1 MLAEI
6 TRATGI
12 EATPIHP
19 LPADLGAA
27 LEQVRGWKGREG
39 VVGRFVDAAGAPR
52 LIKIKAADYLRLHA
66 YRSILG
72 GAGALKIAWL
82 LDIHEPSRI
91 VPALARHGLDRGWP
105 RRWKPARGGRSPD
118 GGAAAHALSRHG
130 RADGEPGDGRY
141 GHGARA
147 AAAPGGAGRRSAR
160 AAHDGRGRA
169 AADTNAARG
178 DEDPGEARS
187 AALIALTA

>member
-1 MLAEI
+1 MVRKSIVRRRGPTARQITPRWDAAMLAEI

-82 LDIHEPSRI
+82 LDIHEPCH
-91 VPALARHGLDRGWP
+91 VM
-105 RRWKPARGGRSPD
+105 
-118 GGAAAHALSRHG
+118 
-130 RADGEPGDGRY
+130 GE
-141 GHGARA
+141 
-147 AAAPGGAGRRSAR
+147 
-160 AAHDGRGRA
+160 
-169 AADTNAARG
+169 
-178 DEDPGEARS
+178 
-187 AALIALTA
+187 LTASPVMGGTGMVPEQPPPPVVPVADPPAQHTMSGVARPPTPTPLEVTRIPGKPVLPR